1 MSMKTWKWV
10 GIIAIAAL
18 IYTQWDKI
26 KAMMP
31 SSSTAPKLNTDGS
44 VDTNNNPADTI

>member
-26 KAMMP
+26 KGMMP
-31 SSSTAPKLNTDGS
+31 STSTAPLNSDGTPDMNS
-44 VDTNNNPADTI
+44 NPADTI

>member
-1 MSMKTWKWV
+1 MKTWKWV

-26 KAMMP
+26 KGMLP
-31 SSSTAPKLNTDGS
+31 SGAATAPLNTDGS
-44 VDTNNNPADTI
+44 PDTNDNPADTI